1 MLLRYWNQTSLT
13 HRAIVMSLALIVMS
27 AGILIG
33 TKAAYAATL
42 KSVSIVEGETLK
54 LGDIFDGV
62 ERNKNYVIGAA
73 PQPGQDMTLNARTL
87 YRIASSL
94 DVNWRPLTSSDQVVV
109 RREAVVVSYNKIE
122 NTLRKALKN
131 KGVTGN
137 FNLTLNSGK
146 PTIVLPNDL
155 PETAEIS
162 AIDFDVQKDYFR
174 ATIAA
179 PSADNPV
186 QKIQVSGMVER
197 MVSVPVL
204 RSNMQN
210 GDIINVNDI
219 TLIEVPQS
227 SIQHNIVMDANDLV
241 GLTPRRMAYAGK
253 YIIDGSLG
261 RPILVKRGDKVSVTY
276 QEGPLILTAKGKA
289 LQSGSKGDLIRVT
302 NINSSRTVDGVV
314 TGDHQVLAQ

>member
-1 MLLRYWNQTSLT
+1 MLLRYWNKTSLT
-13 HRAIVMSLALIVMS
+13 HKAIVMSLALIMMS
-27 AGILIG
+27 AGILIS
-33 TKAAYAATL
+33 TKAAFAATL

-109 RREAVVVSYNKIE
+109 RRQAVVVPYNKIE
-122 NTLRKALKN
+122 TTLRSALKN

-197 MVSVPVL
+197 MVTVPVL

-210 GDIINVNDI
+210 GDIINNNDI
-219 TLIEVPQS
+219 TLIEVPQN

-261 RPILVKRGDKVSVTY
+261 RPILVSRGDKVSVTY
-276 QEGPLILTAKGKA
+276 KEGPLILTAKGKA

-302 NINSSRTVDGVV
+302 NINSSRTVDGIV